1 MLKVLN
7 QKGQALLIVVLAMV
21 VALTVG
27 LSVFSRSVINLKNSQ
42 QQANSQQA
50 LSAAEAGVQQAI
62 GNGTGV
68 AQGQFSASNFYAS
81 STIVSGAAEFLL
93 NGNNKVSKDD
103 AMYIW
108 LTPYSSD
115 PTKLFQDANVW
126 TGNLKIYWG
135 DSTTGCNNAALE
147 IVVISGSRATPVV
160 SRYAYDPCSGTAGNR
175 NASNHFDS
183 PSLVNVD
190 HPISGI
196 TLYNAVNISVTN
208 GFIARVIPLYTDAYI
223 GVLGTNT
230 PPSPVLPSQGSII
243 VSKGTIVPPNSLPN
257 STSNSV
263 VKKLNVF
270 QGFPEVPAEL
280 FPFTLFWP

>member
-7 QKGQALLIVVLAMV
+7 QSGQALLIVVLAMV

-27 LSVFSRSVINLKNSQ
+27 LSVVSRSIVNLKNSQ

-68 AQGQFSASNFYAS
+68 AQGQFSASNFYTS
-81 STIVSGAAEFLL
+81 SATVSGEAEFLL
-93 NGNNKVSKDD
+93 DGNNKVSKDD

-108 LTPYSSD
+108 LTPYFSD
-115 PTKLFQDANVW
+115 PTKLFQDANRW

-135 DSTTGCNNAALE
+135 DSTTACNNAALE

-160 SRYAYDPCSGTAGNR
+160 SRYAYDPCSGSAGNR
-175 NASNHFDS
+175 NASNNFS
-183 PSLVNVD
+183 APNPAN

-196 TLYNAVNISVTN
+196 TLYNTATIPVTN
-208 GFIARVIPLYTDAYI
+208 GFIARVIPLYSDAYI

-230 PPSPVLPSQGSII
+230 PPSPVLPAQGSII
-243 VSKGTIVPPNSLPN
+243 TSTGTIVPPGSLPL

-263 VKKLNVF
+263 VRKLNVF
-270 QGFPEVPAEL
+270 QGYPEVPAEL